1 MLGLFISLAW
11 LLFAPEEA
19 ELLFVG
25 DAMMHQSQINAA
37 RKPDGTYDY
46 DACFDSV
53 RPWISD
59 ADYAVVNL
67 ETPLGG
73 APYSGYPMFCAPDS
87 YAKALRDA
95 GFELALTANNHCLD
109 RRDRGVRRT
118 IAVLDS
124 LGMPHIGTYADPSKR
139 DSLAL
144 HIADI
149 NGFRIGFLNYTY
161 GTNGIKHGQEVAV
174 DPIDIDLIR
183 SDIGRAHSK
192 GAEMVAVC
200 LHWGVEYRLLPEK
213 SQRMTARLIHDAR
226 ADMGIGSH
234 PHVIQPAEIDTD
246 SAGRRHLTVY
256 SLGNF
261 ISGMRTTDTRG
272 GGAITVRLRRDSLGH
287 PYIAEAQSHLLFTIS
302 PAHRGE
308 TFRVVRAD
316 SIIRSDA
323 TAETRRKAFVDRAA
337 SLLRRHNIN
346 VKAP

>member
-95 GFELALTANNHCLD
+95 GFDLALTANNHCLD

-183 SDIGRAHSK
+183 SDIGRAHRFSRSTAPDSIFARQLHLGHAHHRHPGRGRHHSQAAARLARASLHSG
-192 GAEMVAVC
+192 GAEPSPV
-200 LHWGVEYRLLPEK
+200 HNQPRTPGRDIPGGK
-213 SQRMTARLIHDAR
+213 S
-226 ADMGIGSH
+226 
-234 PHVIQPAEIDTD
+234 
-246 SAGRRHLTVY
+246 
-256 SLGNF
+256 
-261 ISGMRTTDTRG
+261 
-272 GGAITVRLRRDSLGH
+272 
-287 PYIAEAQSHLLFTIS
+287 
-302 PAHRGE
+302 
-308 TFRVVRAD
+308 
-316 SIIRSDA
+316 
-323 TAETRRKAFVDRAA
+323 
-337 SLLRRHNIN
+337 
-346 VKAP
+346 

>member
-1 MLGLFISLAW
+1 MIGLVISLAW

-25 DAMMHQSQINAA
+25 DTMMHQRQIDAA
-37 RKPDGTYDY
+37 LQPDGTYDY

-53 RPWISD
+53 RTWISG

-87 YAKALRDA
+87 YATALRDA
-95 GFELALTANNHCLD
+95 GFDLALTANNHCLD

-124 LGMPHIGTYADPSKR
+124 LGMPHIGTYADPSLR

-149 NGFRIGFLNYTY
+149 NGFSIGFLNYTY
-161 GTNGIKHGQEVAV
+161 GTNGIKHGPEVAV

-183 SDIGRAHSK
+183 SDIGRARSK

-200 LHWGVEYRLLPEK
+200 LHWGVEYRLLPEP
-213 SQRMTARLIHDAR
+213 SQRRTAQRIHDAG
-226 ADMGIGSH
+226 ADMVIGSH
-234 PHVIQPAEIDTD
+234 PHVIQPAEMSTD

-261 ISGMRTTDTRG
+261 ISGMRTDDTRG
-272 GGAITVRLRRDSLGH
+272 GGALSVRLRRDSLGR
-287 PYIAEAQSHLLFTIS
+287 PCIAGAASHLLFTVT
-302 PAHRGE
+302 PASKGE
-308 TFRVVRAD
+308 PFRIVRAD
-316 SIIRSDA
+316 RAIGNNP
-323 TAETRRKAFVDRAA
+323 AESQRKVFVDRASA
-337 SLLRRHNIN
+337 LLRRHNKN
-346 VKAP
+346 VEAP

>member
-25 DAMMHQSQINAA
+25 DAMMHQSQIDAA
-37 RKPDGTYDY
+37 RQPDGTYDY
-46 DACFDSV
+46 DSCFDSV
-53 RPWISD
+53 RPWISS

-87 YAKALRDA
+87 YAEALRDA
-95 GFELALTANNHCLD
+95 GFDLALTANNHCLD

-124 LGMPHIGTYADPSKR
+124 LGIPHIGAYAEPSLR

-144 HIADI
+144 HIADV

-161 GTNGIKHGQEVAV
+161 GTNGISHGPGVAV

-183 SDIGRAHSK
+183 SDIDRARSK
-192 GAEMVAVC
+192 GAEIVAVC

-213 SQRMTARLIHDAR
+213 SQRLTARLIHDAG
-226 ADMGIGSH
+226 ADMVIGSH
-234 PHVIQPAEIDTD
+234 PHVIQPAEMATD
-246 SAGRRHLTVY
+246 SASRRHLTAY

-272 GGAITVRLRRDSLGH
+272 GGALTVRLRRDSLGH
-287 PYIAEAQSHLLFTIS
+287 PYIAGAESHLLFTIS
-302 PAHRGE
+302 PARRGD

-316 SIIRSDA
+316 SIIRGDA
-323 TAETRRKAFVDRAA
+323 EAEARRKAFVERAVP
-337 SLLRRHNIN
+337 LLRRHNKN
-346 VKAP
+346 VTAP